1 MNEPILRL
9 RKVGKSVP
17 HPERRGQLMSIL
29 NNIDLE
35 VRRGEIITVIGPSG
49 CGKSTLLAGI
59 GGFRPFSCG
68 VAEMQIEGEWHPL
81 GPPSRHRGVVF
92 QDYPVP
98 EFLTALENV
107 ALGLNLHRL
116 NFLQNTMPFLARR
129 AKKANREEARRYIEQ
144 VELSEHAHK
153 LPRELSGGQRQRVA
167 IAQALAMQPAIL
179 LMDEPFS
186 GLDPRSRESLQLVV
200 QKLHADLGNTIFFVT
215 HDLEEAVFL
224 GTRIIVLSQDDP
236 DKALTEGATIVHQQ
250 ELEVFH
256 TPEAKASAEF
266 GALMVSLR
274 SHFGDARFHRPETD
288 HLKIMTS
295 HRRIKPVA

>member
-1 MNEPILRL
+1 MESILRL

-17 HPERRGQLMSIL
+17 HPEDRGKMMPIL

-59 GGFRPFSCG
+59 GGFRPFSSG
-68 VAEMQIEGEWHPL
+68 TAEMQADGKWRPL

-107 ALGLNLHRL
+107 AFGLNLHRL
-116 NFLQNTMPFLARR
+116 NFVQNSIAFLARG
-129 AKKANREEARRYIEQ
+129 AKKEHLKEAQRYIDQ
-144 VELSEHAHK
+144 VDLSEHSHK

-167 IAQALAMQPAIL
+167 IAQSLAMQPDIL

-200 QKLHADLGNTIFFVT
+200 QKIHAELGNTIFFVT

-224 GTRIIVLSQDDP
+224 GTRIIVLSQHDP

-250 ELEVFH
+250 ELAAFQS
-256 TPEAKASAEF
+256 PEAKASAEF
-266 GALMVSLR
+266 GQLMVELR
-274 SHFGDARFHRPETD
+274 AHFGEARFHRPETD

-295 HRRIKPVA
+295 RRRVKPAP